1 MTTDQ
6 LAEKILVTAI
16 SQGMCSTTAGRSL
29 GLSALAHDARMAARV
44 LMGEVELAG
53 MTARPKDGPPI
64 GRPRK
69 VRVREEAACVHGE
82 SMSADCPLCKRVT
95 TTA

>member
-6 LAEKILVTAI
+6 LAEKILITAI
-16 SQGMCSTTAGRSL
+16 SQGMSATTAGRSL

-69 VRVREEAACVHGE
+69 VRVREDGACVHGAA
-82 SMSADCPLCKRVT
+82 MSADCPLCKRMNE
-95 TTA
+95 TA